1 MACELFG
8 APVIILAST
17 DLLQIESTKTNVN

>member
-8 APVIILAST
+8 APVIILASA